1 MTKILDQFISKCSE
15 LADLKS
21 ALAAL
26 AWDQETMMPPLGA
39 SFRARQLG
47 TLSSF
52 YHTKLIDSEWEGIL
66 AELSGRKLPPWH
78 AASVKELEK
87 QRRRAKRVPDELVR
101 ELAETTSLAYQHW
114 VQARQRSDFGRFQP
128 WLEKVVD
135 LKRRQAAFLQDGD
148 TLYEA
153 LLDEYEPEMTEAT
166 LDSLFGVL
174 RPALSDLLQQIQ
186 KSGLHGKIPRLK
198 GDFPLT
204 IQEVAAKEALTDMG
218 FNWEAGRLDR
228 SPHPFCTGLTPQD
241 VRITTRYNP
250 SDFTASFFG
259 CIHEGGHALYE
270 QGLDPKWYGLP
281 ACDAI
286 SLGVHESQSRLWEN
300 QIARGVDFWTGWLP
314 RLKELFPD
322 PLQDWSLSEFMLAIN
337 RVEAS
342 LIRVEADEVTYGLHI
357 ILRYELERQLIE
369 GSVEVADL
377 PSEWNDRME
386 EYLGIR
392 PENDAEGVLQDTHW
406 SHGLIGYF
414 PTYLLGNL
422 YAAQLIRTASSQI
435 EDLSVAIRNRNLQP
449 LRSWLQEKIHALGRT
464 RTAEQMIQDVYGEPL
479 QAEPFLTYLNEKF
492 TALYR
497 I

>member
-1 MTKILDQFISKCSE
+1 MDQFISKCRE

-39 SFRARQLG
+39 AFRARQMA
-47 TLSSF
+47 TLSSL
-52 YHTKLIDSEWEGIL
+52 YHTKLIDSEWEEIL
-66 AELSGRKLPPWH
+66 AELSGQDLPPWQ
-78 AASVKELEK
+78 AASIKELAK
-87 QRRRAKRVPDELVR
+87 QRRKAKRVPDALVR
-101 ELAETTSLAYQHW
+101 DLAETTSLAYEHW

-135 LKRRQAAFLQDGD
+135 LKRREAGFLQDGD

-174 RPALSDLLQQIQ
+174 RPALTDLLRGILE
-186 KSGLHGKIPRLK
+186 SDMTGRIPRLK
-198 GDFPLT
+198 GDFPLAV
-204 IQEVAAKEALTDMG
+204 QEMAAKEVLTDMG
-218 FNWEAGRLDR
+218 FDWEAGRLDR
-228 SPHPFCTGLTPQD
+228 SPHPFCTGLTPRD

-259 CIHEGGHALYE
+259 CVHEGGHALYE
-270 QGLDPKWYGLP
+270 QGLDPERYGLP

-314 RLKELFPD
+314 RLQELFPD
-322 PLQDWSLSEFMLAIN
+322 PLHGWSLQNFLLTVN

-377 PSEWNDRME
+377 PREWNDRME

-422 YAAQLIRTASSQI
+422 YAAQLIRTAFNQI
-435 EDLSVAIRNRNLQP
+435 DGLTVSIQKRNFLP
-449 LRSWLQEKIHALGRT
+449 LRSWLQEKIHSLGRT
-464 RTAEQMIQDVYGEPL
+464 KTAEQMIQDVCGEPL
-479 QAEPFLTYLNEKF
+479 QAEPFLDYLTEKF
-492 TALYR
+492 TGLYEL
-497 I
+497 

>member
-1 MTKILDQFISKCSE
+1 M
-15 LADLKS
+15 A
-21 ALAAL
+21 
-26 AWDQETMMPPLGA
+26 
-39 SFRARQLG
+39 
-47 TLSSF
+47 TLSSL
-52 YHTKLIDSEWEGIL
+52 YHTKLIDSEWEEIL
-66 AELSGRKLPPWH
+66 AELSGQDLPPWQ
-78 AASVKELEK
+78 AASIKELAK
-87 QRRRAKRVPDELVR
+87 QRRKAKRVPDALVR
-101 ELAETTSLAYQHW
+101 DLAETTSLAYEHW

-135 LKRRQAAFLQDGD
+135 LKRREAGFLQDGD

-174 RPALSDLLQQIQ
+174 RPALTDLLRGILE
-186 KSGLHGKIPRLK
+186 SDMTGRIPRLK
-198 GDFPLT
+198 GDFPLAV
-204 IQEVAAKEALTDMG
+204 QEMAAKEVLTDMG
-218 FNWEAGRLDR
+218 FDWEAGRLDR
-228 SPHPFCTGLTPQD
+228 SPHPFCTGLTPRD

-259 CIHEGGHALYE
+259 CVHEGGHALYE
-270 QGLDPKWYGLP
+270 QGLDPERYGLP

-314 RLKELFPD
+314 RLQELFPD
-322 PLQDWSLSEFMLAIN
+322 PLQGWSLQDFLLTVN

-342 LIRVEADEVTYGLHI
+342 PIRVEADEVTYGLHI

-377 PSEWNDRME
+377 PREWNDRME

-422 YAAQLIRTASSQI
+422 YAAQLIRTAFNQI
-435 EDLSVAIRNRNLQP
+435 DGLTVSIQKRNFLP
-449 LRSWLQEKIHALGRT
+449 LRSWLQEKIHSLGRT
-464 RTAEQMIQDVYGEPL
+464 KTAEQMIQDVCGEPL
-479 QAEPFLTYLNEKF
+479 QAEPFLDYLTEKF
-492 TALYR
+492 TGLYEL
-497 I
+497 

>member
-1 MTKILDQFISKCSE
+1 M
-15 LADLKS
+15 A
-21 ALAAL
+21 
-26 AWDQETMMPPLGA
+26 
-39 SFRARQLG
+39 
-47 TLSSF
+47 TLSSL
-52 YHTKLIDSEWEGIL
+52 YHTKLIDSEWEEIL
-66 AELSGRKLPPWH
+66 AELSGQDLPPWQ
-78 AASVKELEK
+78 AASIKELAK
-87 QRRRAKRVPDELVR
+87 QRRKAKRVPDALVR
-101 ELAETTSLAYQHW
+101 DLAETTSLAYEHW

-135 LKRRQAAFLQDGD
+135 LKRREAGFLQDGD

-174 RPALSDLLQQIQ
+174 RPALTDLLRGILE
-186 KSGLHGKIPRLK
+186 SDMTGRIPRLK
-198 GDFPLT
+198 GDFPLAV
-204 IQEVAAKEALTDMG
+204 QEMAAKEVLTDMG
-218 FNWEAGRLDR
+218 FDWEAGRLDR
-228 SPHPFCTGLTPQD
+228 SPHPFCTGLTPRD

-259 CIHEGGHALYE
+259 CVHEGGHALYE
-270 QGLDPKWYGLP
+270 QGLDPERYGLP

-314 RLKELFPD
+314 RLQELFPD
-322 PLQDWSLSEFMLAIN
+322 PLQGWSLQDFLLTVN

-377 PSEWNDRME
+377 PREWNDRME

-422 YAAQLIRTASSQI
+422 YAAQLIRTAFNQI
-435 EDLSVAIRNRNLQP
+435 DGLTVSIQKRNFLP
-449 LRSWLQEKIHALGRT
+449 LRSWLQEKIHSLGRT
-464 RTAEQMIQDVYGEPL
+464 KTAEQMIQDVCGEPL
-479 QAEPFLTYLNEKF
+479 QAEPFLDYLTEKF
-492 TALYR
+492 TGLYEL
-497 I
+497 

>member
-1 MTKILDQFISKCSE
+1 MDQFISKCRE

-39 SFRARQLG
+39 AFRARQMA
-47 TLSSF
+47 TLSSL
-52 YHTKLIDSEWEGIL
+52 YHTKLIDSEWEEIL
-66 AELSGRKLPPWH
+66 AELSGQDLPPWQD
-78 AASVKELEK
+78 ASIKELAK
-87 QRRRAKRVPDELVR
+87 QRRKAKRVPDALVR
-101 ELAETTSLAYQHW
+101 DLAETTSLAYEHW

-135 LKRRQAAFLQDGD
+135 LKRREAGFLQDGD

-174 RPALSDLLQQIQ
+174 RPALTDLLRRILE
-186 KSGLHGKIPRLK
+186 SDMTGRIPRLK
-198 GDFPLT
+198 GDFPLAV
-204 IQEVAAKEALTDMG
+204 QEMAAKEVLTDMG
-218 FNWEAGRLDR
+218 FDWEAGRLDR
-228 SPHPFCTGLTPQD
+228 SPHPFCTGLTPRD

-259 CIHEGGHALYE
+259 CVHEGGHALYE
-270 QGLDPKWYGLP
+270 QGLDPERYGLP

-314 RLKELFPD
+314 RLQVLFPD
-322 PLQDWSLSEFMLAIN
+322 PLQGWSLQDFLLTVN

-377 PSEWNDRME
+377 PREWNDRME

-422 YAAQLIRTASSQI
+422 YAAQLIRTAFNQI
-435 EDLSVAIRNRNLQP
+435 DGLTVSIQKRNFLP
-449 LRSWLQEKIHALGRT
+449 LRSWLQEKIHSLGRT
-464 RTAEQMIQDVYGEPL
+464 KTAEQMIQDVCGEPL
-479 QAEPFLTYLNEKF
+479 QAEPFLDYLTEKF
-492 TALYR
+492 TGLYEL
-497 I
+497 